1 MEWDLKIARSLCI
14 VAAVA
19 RVCQKFAEIHQ
30 EQKTPLAAI
39 KLLKIAIT
47 KLRPNSESLTP
58 LHADFLQ
65 TCLLAKDYRAALPVL
80 SDEVLALANPET
92 YNLKAKDVL
101 RFFYYGG
108 MVYTG
113 VKNFGKALEFFRMV
127 RTDHA
132 SLPSTRFVDACRVIA
147 CALSL
152 SLSLF
157 S

>member
-1 MEWDLKIARSLCI
+1 MSGNCCKFT
-14 VAAVA
+14 VA

-80 SDEVLALANPET
+80 SDEVLALANPES
-92 YNLKAKDVL
+92 YNLKARDVL

-108 MVYTG
+108 MIYTG
-113 VKNFGKALEFFRMV
+113 VKNFGKALEFFKMV
-127 RTDHA
+127 SATHLVELIQQLA
-132 SLPSTRFVDACRVIA
+132 HLL
-147 CALSL
+147 LSL
-152 SLSLF
+152 THTLRVSLCLLSC
-157 S
+157 